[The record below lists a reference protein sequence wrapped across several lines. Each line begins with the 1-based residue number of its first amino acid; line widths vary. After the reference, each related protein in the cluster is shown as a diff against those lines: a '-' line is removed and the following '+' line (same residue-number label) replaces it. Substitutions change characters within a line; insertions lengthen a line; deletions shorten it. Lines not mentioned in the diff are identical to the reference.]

1 MRTYVDALLPE
12 YRSVIV
18 LKDVEGFKN
27 REIAEILQC
36 SLATVKIR
44 LHRGRAMLRES
55 LVSGCTFFCDE
66 RSVLVCEPKRGGA
79 CE

>member
-1 MRTYVDALLPE
+1 VDALLPE

-18 LKDVEGFKN
+18 LKDVEGLKS
-27 REIAEILQC
+27 REIAEILGC

-55 LVSGCTFFCDE
+55 LDAGCTFTLDE
-66 RSVLVCEPKRGGA
+66 RSVLVCEPKCGGTSG
-79 CE
+79 CDCH

>member
-1 MRTYVDALLPE
+1 MDALLPE
-12 YRSVIV
+12 YRAVIV
-18 LKDVEGFKN
+18 LKDVDGFKN
-27 REIAEILQC
+27 REIAEILEC

-55 LVSGCTFFCDE
+55 LVSGCTFSRDA